1 MPRPAHDLSAM
12 LRSRVL
18 TTACGRLAPA
28 CRCAAPCRPYLAAP
42 AGVERLL
49 TAANSALAALSDPTD
64 AGAVARLGEATGDR
78 ALRRIYHQML
88 QDPVGSRLLRDKPRI
103 STTTLAPECADPSDP
118 SPTPPHSFR
127 AVRGLRR
134 DAAQRAAGAAGR
146 QSRPCLPRL
155 LRAPRLLSR
164 RAPSR
169 HVSPHPQP
177 SCASLGGGGAPHE
190 PDRRR
195 VRAAGRRLVEDA
207 ELAYAMTRYR
217 EIHDFLHVLTGLPP
231 TVEGE
236 LALKTLEAVRT
247 RAITRLSPSAGVA
260 ALTVLIGAQVQT
272 GLPMAA
278 LSALAGPFSMR
289 QPERIQRWYRR
300 AAPAVTAWA
309 ATCGAAPFPRPPY
322 EFASAS
328 TGVDCVGRAAL
339 GPNPLAGHRGL
350 ARIVSI
356 PSAHSLSLCTMELA
370 LHRPGSAPLR
380 EAEAARG

>member
-1 MPRPAHDLSAM
+1 M
-12 LRSRVL
+12 
-18 TTACGRLAPA
+18 
-28 CRCAAPCRPYLAAP
+28 
-42 AGVERLL
+42 
-49 TAANSALAALSDPTD
+49 
-64 AGAVARLGEATGDR
+64 
-78 ALRRIYHQML
+78 
-88 QDPVGSRLLRDKPRI
+88 
-103 STTTLAPECADPSDP
+103 
-118 SPTPPHSFR
+118 
-127 AVRGLRR
+127 RR

-146 QSRPCLPRL
+146 QSRPCPPRL

-309 ATCGAAPFPRPPY
+309 ATCGAAPFLRPPY

-328 TGVDCVGRAAL
+328 TGVDRAGRAAL

-356 PSAHSLSLCTMELA
+356 PSLVHSGAS
-370 LHRPGSAPLR
+370 SASARLR
-380 EAEAARG
+380 SAARG